1 VVRRGAGVRLLRDNI
16 VIHQGT
22 LATLNRFKDAVKE
35 VNGGMACGMSF
46 ENYQDIKVGDQIEC
60 YETEEIARQL

>member
-1 VVRRGAGVRLLRDNI
+1 
-16 VIHQGT
+16 
-22 LATLNRFKDAVKE
+22 VKE
-35 VNGGMACGMSF
+35 VNGGMECGMSF